1 MQQLRETMPENTIR
15 HDDAID
21 PAEPLSTHQAAKLC
35 GVCSSSVARWTM
47 EHGLACYRTPGGH
60 RRIVARD
67 LAAFMQAW
75 NIPTPFRLAS

>member
-1 MQQLRETMPENTIR
+1 MQQLSETRSEATTADV
-15 HDDAID
+15 HAID
-21 PAEPLSTHQAAKLC
+21 AADSFTTHEVAKLC

-67 LAAFMQAW
+67 LAEFMRAW
-75 NIPTPFRLAS
+75 GMPLPFSLAG